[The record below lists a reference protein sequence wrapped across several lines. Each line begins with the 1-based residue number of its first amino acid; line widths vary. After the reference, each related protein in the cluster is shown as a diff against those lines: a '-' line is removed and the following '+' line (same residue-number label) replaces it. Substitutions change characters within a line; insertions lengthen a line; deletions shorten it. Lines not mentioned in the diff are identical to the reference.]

1 MLIKVLA
8 IIWGAINTA
17 LILKILLKYR
27 DKQLPKQEFIWIILA
42 CMGYGWLYYITH

>member
-8 IIWGAINTA
+8 ISCCAINTA
-17 LILKILLKYR
+17 MILKILLKYR

-42 CMGYGWLYYITH
+42 CIGYGGLYYLTH